1 MKNKIF
7 NFFFIFKF
15 LGIFY
20 FFFFV
25 KKFFS
30 THPVYSTLPSG
41 TLGTD
46 SLTNRLTEILYKHIR
61 KYMPELIKK
70 ISGLIKV
77 K

>member
-1 MKNKIF
+1 
-7 NFFFIFKF
+7 
-15 LGIFY
+15 
-20 FFFFV
+20 V
-25 KKFFS
+25 DEQKFFS